1 MRYIFSKLSILGCF
15 LSIIGAILTIQGILV
30 RYNLTNIKESYRK
43 FEIKNGRYIEFEIV
57 KEDLIGSY
65 YTNPNGSIH
74 YGPYCNTDALSS
86 NQYYMVS
93 VNEDSDYYVS
103 LLVVREYQKDFQKKL
118 NSDDTYHIVGKFEKF
133 RNMLAYD
140 IIAECL
146 GINDR
151 AKLDQIISS
160 DHQIRIVDLE
170 DEKKILYKGLSILI
184 IGLFLFFVT
193 LEKEKVDIE
202 TENS

>member
-15 LSIIGAILTIQGILV
+15 LSIVGAILTIQGILV

-43 FEIKNGRYIEFEIV
+43 FEIKNGRYIEYDIT
-57 KEDLIGSY
+57 KEDLIGHY
-65 YTNPNGSIH
+65 YTNNGSIQ
-74 YGPYCNTDALSS
+74 YSAYCNTDALSS
-86 NQYYMVS
+86 NQYYVVS
-93 VNEDSDYYVS
+93 VNEDSDYFVS
-103 LLVVREYQKDFQKKL
+103 LLVVRAYQKDFQTML

-133 RNMLAYD
+133 RTILVYN

-170 DEKKILYKGLSILI
+170 DEKKILYKGLSILM
-184 IGLFLFFVT
+184 IGLFLFLVT
-193 LEKEKVDIE
+193 LVREKVDIE
-202 TENS
+202 TDNS